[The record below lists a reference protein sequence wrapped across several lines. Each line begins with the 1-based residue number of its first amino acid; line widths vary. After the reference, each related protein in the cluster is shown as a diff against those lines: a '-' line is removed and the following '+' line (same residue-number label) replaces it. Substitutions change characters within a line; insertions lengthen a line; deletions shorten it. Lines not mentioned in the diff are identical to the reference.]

1 MDSRESGLLNTF
13 ICKFL
18 TDCLGDELKEIRKSE
33 WFWEKVNELIPNN
46 NIEEVINH
54 IEKIEWKLQGK
65 YLENN

>member
-1 MDSRESGLLNTF
+1 MNSRESGLLNTF
-13 ICKFL
+13 ICQFL
-18 TDCLGDELKEIRKSE
+18 TDCLGDELKEMRKSE